1 MTTLT
6 TAILD
11 LARSLREA
19 GADEK
24 LTEAIT
30 TGVSRAVEAG
40 GGENAT
46 KTSLANV
53 ETRTTNL
60 KTQIANVETRLTH
73 RLYGITLLIVLTI
86 LIRPFLPPP

>member
-6 TAILD
+6 SATLD
-11 LARSLREA
+11 LAKSLREA

-40 GGENAT
+40 GSENAT
-46 KTSLANV
+46 KTDIANV
-53 ETRTTNL
+53 
-60 KTQIANVETRLTH
+60 KTQIANVEARLTH
-73 RLYGITLLIVLTI
+73 RFYGIAALIVVAV
-86 LIRPFLPPP
+86 LIRPFLPLP

>member
-11 LARSLREA
+11 LAKSLREA

-30 TGVSRAVEAG
+30 TGVSRAVEVG

-53 ETRTTNL
+53 E
-60 KTQIANVETRLTH
+60 TQIANVETRLTH